1 MSSGAWTRG
10 RIASHG
16 GATEDAPRINNVGWR
31 IDYQFST
38 PAIAS
43 TAKETDIYRD
53 ERFSDHAPLTV
64 VYDFNLQ

>member
-1 MSSGAWTRG
+1 M
-10 RIASHG
+10 
-16 GATEDAPRINNVGWR
+16 R

-38 PAIAS
+38 SDIAS

-64 VYDFNLQ
+64 VYDFDLK